1 LLGRRKDL
9 TFAVILGPLF
19 LRLFIP
25 PQAFNTLLAM
35 NFLPN
40 RVVGIAEDA
49 ERLYGRWLTSFD
61 ERLDAPDCD
70 RYELCRTILTE
81 IHFPHLS
88 DVDPATLPVPTQVL
102 LAQMDAKNVT
112 LEPEYYAEIDLERYE
127 HVKPLIWLWE
137 MFDRSA
143 LAENVHLGV
152 KFRRILAR
160 RIFRTCGRN
169 FKAFHHVKLSF
180 GYNLEVGDNVV
191 VHRHVLLDDRGGIR
205 LGDGVS
211 VSDFANVYSHSHG
224 VVEGRD
230 ISTPVTVIG
239 AGVRVTY
246 HATVMSG
253 VHLAE
258 GSMLGAFGVATKDTE
273 PNAIYAGIPAK
284 KIKDKPAGTR
294 QPPTLDPLAD
304 AED

>member
-1 LLGRRKDL
+1 M
-9 TFAVILGPLF
+9 T
-19 LRLFIP
+19 
-25 PQAFNTLLAM
+25 
-35 NFLPN
+35 FLPN
-40 RVVGIAEDA
+40 RVVGISDDA
-49 ERLYGRWLTSFD
+49 DQLYDRWLGSIG

-70 RYELCRTILTE
+70 RYELCRSVLTE
-81 IHFPHLS
+81 IHFPQLTEA
-88 DVDPATLPVPTQVL
+88 DPATLPVATQVA
-102 LAQMDAKNVT
+102 LAQMDARNVT

-127 HVKPLIWLWE
+127 RIKPLIWLWE

-152 KFRRILAR
+152 KFRRILAK
-160 RIFRTCGRN
+160 RIFRKCGHN

-191 VHRHVLLDDRGGIR
+191 IHRHVLLDDRGGIC

-211 VSDFANVYSHSHG
+211 VSDFANVYSHSHD
-224 VVEGRD
+224 VVVGQD
-230 ISTPVTVIG
+230 ITTPVTVID

-258 GSMLGAFGVATKDTE
+258 GSMLGAFAVATKDTE
-273 PNAIYAGIPAK
+273 PHAIYAGIPAK
-284 KIKDKPAGTR
+284 KIKDKPGVSQR
-294 QPPTLDPLAD
+294 PPAPDPLAD
-304 AED
+304 LKG